1 MKKILLII
9 GIPVVVIVLAIAAL
23 LLFVNPNQFKPL
35 IVEQTKKQTG
45 MDLIIDGDISW
56 QFFPSLGLSLGK
68 TELKNPAG
76 FKNEN
81 LLKIEGIGVDV
92 SVMPMFSKELYIGN
106 VSLDGAEIY
115 LETKKDGS
123 SNLDAL
129 TQTNKAEPTES
140 TDSSKTASPNPPT
153 SEPAPSEAQNSWTIN
168 LAGVSVTNASLE
180 IQDDSTG
187 SYTKLYDVGLT
198 VSEFAFAQWTTVTFA
213 AKGKNNQQNFAT
225 EGQAELK
232 LMQDLAT
239 YELRNIVLD
248 SSFSDPSTKI
258 SSAKV
263 ELNTFAFDTDNSLSV
278 SVKGRSADLDID
290 LKLTSDLMVD
300 KEISQIRLKNMD
312 LNSTF
317 VGDSLPQSPMKITAK
332 SDFGFDI
339 KQSLISLDLEKLNLN
354 ALQFDGNSTVKLSD
368 IPQIRFDLHSPNID
382 LDEFLGL
389 NKSQPAEDKSTK
401 ESEASTASTSNGAK
415 PQKEVEPDLSALN
428 NLDVKGKITIDNFKA
443 SNAKMQAVVTSF
455 TVNRGVADLNSFSSK
470 LYQGSIN
477 ASAQLDARKSPASYW
492 AKKQI
497 KGVKVQPLLKDVA
510 ENDMLEGTG
519 NIDVNVKGKSLTPTG
534 IKQNLAGTI
543 KINFADGAVNGINVA
558 QLIRVNYAK
567 IKGQKVDE
575 SEEEEKKTD
584 FSAMKATLNLNKGV
598 MTTNDLT
605 ISSPLL
611 RIRGEGNA
619 NYINE
624 TMDLLLD
631 TSIVGSLKG
640 QGGKDINDLKD
651 ITIPVRVY
659 NKWAEPKYKIEF
671 DQLWK
676 QLESQKKKELEEK
689 AEKELNRVLG
699 DKVKDGKT
707 KELADKLLKG
717 LFN

>member
-1 MKKILLII
+1 MKKLLLIV
-9 GIPVVVIVLAIAAL
+9 GIPVLIIILAIAAL

-45 MDLIIDGDISW
+45 MDLVIDGDIGW
-56 QFFPSLGLSLGK
+56 QLFPSLGLSLGK
-68 TELKNPAG
+68 TELKNPEG

-81 LLKIEGIGVDV
+81 LLKIEGIGIDV
-92 SVMPMFSKELYIGN
+92 SVMPLFSKELYIGN

-129 TQTNKAEPTES
+129 TQSNKAES
-140 TDSSKTASPNPPT
+140 VDSTASSTPT
-153 SEPAPSEAQNSWTIN
+153 ASESAPSEPPEQQTSWTIN
-168 LAGVSVTNASLE
+168 LAGVSITNALLE

-198 VSEFAFAQWTTVTFA
+198 VSEFAFGQWTTATFA
-213 AKGKNNQQNFAT
+213 AKGKNNQQNFTA

-232 LMQDLAT
+232 LLQDLAT

-248 SSFSDPSTKI
+248 STFSDPSTTI
-258 SSAKV
+258 SKAKV
-263 ELNTFAFDTDNSLSV
+263 ELTTFAFDKENPLSI
-278 SVKGRSADLDID
+278 SVKGRAADLDID
-290 LKLTSDLMVD
+290 LKLTSALFIDN
-300 KEISQIRLKNMD
+300 EISQVLLKNMD

-317 VGDSLPQSPMKITAK
+317 IGDSLPQSPMKITGK
-332 SDFGFDI
+332 SEFGFDI
-339 KQSLISLDLEKLNLN
+339 KQSLISLELQKLNLN
-354 ALQFDGNSTVKLSD
+354 AIQLDGKSTVKLTD
-368 IPQIRFDLHSPNID
+368 IPQIRFNLHSPNID

-389 NKSQPAEDKSTK
+389 NKPSSTEKPAK
-401 ESEASTASTSNGAK
+401 ETTATTGTSTASTSSE
-415 PQKEVEPDLSALN
+415 PQKEVEPDLSALKT
-428 NLDVKGKITIDNFKA
+428 LDVKGKITIDKFKA

-455 TVNRGVADLNSFSSK
+455 TVNRGVADLNSFTSN
-470 LYQGSIN
+470 LYQGSIK
-477 ASAQLDARKSPASYW
+477 ASAQLDARKTPATYW

-497 KGVKVQPLLKDVA
+497 KGVKVQPLLNDVA
-510 ENDMLEGTG
+510 DNDMLEGTG
-519 NIDVNVKGKSLTPTG
+519 NIDVDVKGKSLTPTG
-534 IKQNLAGTI
+534 IKHNLAGTV
-543 KINFADGAVNGINVA
+543 KINFADGAVNGVNVA

-575 SEEEEKKTD
+575 PEKEEKKTD
-584 FSAMKATLNLNKGV
+584 FSAMKATLKLNKGV

-611 RIRGEGNA
+611 RIHGEGNA
-619 NYINE
+619 NYIKE
-624 TMDLLLD
+624 TMDFLLS
-631 TSIVGSLKG
+631 TSVVGSLKG

-659 NKWAEPKYKIEF
+659 NKWLDPKYKIEF

-676 QLESQKKKELEEK
+676 QLESEKKKELEKK

-699 DKVKDGKT
+699 DKIKDGKT